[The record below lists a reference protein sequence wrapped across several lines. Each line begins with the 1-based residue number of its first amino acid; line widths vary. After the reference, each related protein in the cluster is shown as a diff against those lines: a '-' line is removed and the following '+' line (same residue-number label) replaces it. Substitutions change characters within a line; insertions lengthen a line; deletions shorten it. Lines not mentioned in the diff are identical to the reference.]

1 MLTDGGVS
9 NTDQLIQSVKESP
22 HLARIVL
29 SAIGIGSGAS
39 SELVTR
45 LAQAGGGMADMI
57 QNEQIISATV
67 IKQLKISRS
76 RRFNNFA
83 LNWNGL

>member
-1 MLTDGGVS
+1 
-9 NTDQLIQSVKESP
+9 
-22 HLARIVL
+22 VL

-57 QNEQIISATV
+57 QNEQIIPATV